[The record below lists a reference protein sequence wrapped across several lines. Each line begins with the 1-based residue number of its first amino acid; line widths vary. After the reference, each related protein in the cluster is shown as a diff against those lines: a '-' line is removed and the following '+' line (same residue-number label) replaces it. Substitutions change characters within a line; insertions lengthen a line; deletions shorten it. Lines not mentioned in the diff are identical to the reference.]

1 MATTFTGG
9 PAAQVDRI
17 FDKAERYAKAAE
29 SGLRGFTAQLERI
42 DYEPPISADGFK
54 WDDVKPPVF
63 DPGPQKPEMPPIE
76 FKEPSGVPTDLAEEL
91 PDIEIDKFTELAP
104 GVNMPI
110 APSLSYGSV
119 PSVPSVGVVTVP
131 DAPLLVMPDTPGYM
145 TINTVSF
152 GGVDLHENWLTRL
165 EDTPTLT
172 LASPTPY
179 SYVAGPEY
187 ASSLLD
193 NLKARLL
200 ERMIGGTGLPP
211 AVEQAIW
218 DRARSRE
225 TTTALA
231 NQAEIMRASE
241 AMGFP
246 LPSGLLAA
254 QMREAQKT
262 YYDKLSGLS
271 RDVAIKQAELEQ
283 ENMRQTIAAGMQLES
298 QLIDYSYK
306 MEAMAFEASKTAAEM
321 ALQAYNAA
329 IERFKALLQGYQTYA
344 SAYKTIID
352 GQLAKVEVYKAQLQG
367 EQTKAQIN
375 TTLVAQYKASIEAR
389 MAQVEIYR
397 AQVGAAQTLIQLEQA
412 KIGAAGE
419 QIRAYVAR
427 VNAETAKVEVYK
439 AGVEAEATKI
449 NIYKIKADAFSS
461 KVGAQAEY
469 ARALVSRYNALVSAK
484 AGEWDGYKAKVQ
496 AESARIEALGKQSTS
511 LLDSYRIEMTST
523 QAKAEMYTKQW
534 EVAIKQKE
542 ASAQIAMSAEKMNHD
557 IVASADARRI
567 DAVKA
572 GTQVYAQLVAS
583 AYSMMKVSAGVDA
596 RSSTS
601 VGYNYSGQMTS
612 ISSGPTAI

>member
-1 MATTFTGG
+1 MAS
-9 PAAQVDRI
+9 PAEQVDKV
-17 FDKAERYAKAAE
+17 FTKADQYAKAAE
-29 SGLRGFTAQLERI
+29 SGLKAFTARLEATDFSPAI
-42 DYEPPISADGFK
+42 NTNGFK
-54 WDDVKPPVF
+54 WDDVKPPT
-63 DPGPQKPEMPPIE
+63 I
-76 FKEPSGVPTDLAEEL
+76 PSS
-91 PDIEIDKFTELAP
+91 
-104 GVNMPI
+104 
-110 APSLSYGSV
+110 PSLPSLPQITFVSQGTGPAPLTEVLPNVVIETFTDAAPVIAFPSAPTVSYGAV
-119 PSVPSVGVVTVP
+119 PAVPSVGAISLP
-131 DAPLLVMPDTPGYM
+131 AAPALVMPDAPNFLA
-145 TINTVSF
+145 INAVSF
-152 GGVDLHENWLTRL
+152 GGVDLHEDWLTRL
-165 EDTPTLT
+165 EDVPTLT

-193 NLKARLL
+193 NLKSRLM
-200 ERMIGGTGLPP
+200 ERMSGGTGLSP
-211 AVEQAIW
+211 AVEQALW

-231 NQAEIMRASE
+231 NQAEIMRTSE
-241 AMGFP
+241 AMGYP

-254 QMREAQKT
+254 QMRQAQKD

-271 RDVAIKQAELEQ
+271 RDIAIKQADLEQ
-283 ENMRQTIAAGMQLES
+283 ENMRQAIAAGMQLEG

-352 GQLAKVEVYKAQLQG
+352 GQMAKVEVYKAQLQG
-367 EQTKAQIN
+367 EEIKGQIN
-375 TTLVAQYKASIEAR
+375 ASLVAQYKASIEAG

-397 AQVGAAQTLIQLEQA
+397 AQVSAAQTLVQLEQA

-419 QIRAYVAR
+419 QIRAYVAQ
-427 VNAETAKVEVYK
+427 VNAETAKVEAYK
-439 AGVEAEATKI
+439 ASVEAEQTKVTV
-449 NIYKIKADAFSS
+449 YKVKADAFTA

-469 ARALVSRYNALVSAK
+469 ARAMVSRYNALVSAK
-484 AGEWDGYKAKVQ
+484 TGEWEGYRARVQ
-496 AESARIEALGKQSTS
+496 AESVRMDALGKQSGAM
-511 LLDSYRIEMTST
+511 LDAYRINMTGI
-523 QAKAEMYTKQW
+523 QAQAEMHTKQW

-542 ASAQIAMSAEKMNHD
+542 AAAQIGMQAEKMNAD
-557 IVASADARRI
+557 IVASADARRL

-583 AYSMMKVSAGVDA
+583 AYSMMKVSAGVDG

-601 VGYNYSGQMTS
+601 VSYNYAGRVTD
-612 ISSGPTAI
+612 IAAGPTVT